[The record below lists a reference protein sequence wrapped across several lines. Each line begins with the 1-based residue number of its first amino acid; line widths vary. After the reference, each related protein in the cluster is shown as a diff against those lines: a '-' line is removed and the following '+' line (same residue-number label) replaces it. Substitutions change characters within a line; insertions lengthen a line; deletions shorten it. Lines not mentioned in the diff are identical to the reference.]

1 MEYGICLLSV
11 VPVRASQNDK
21 SEMVTQLLFGDLIS
35 ILEKNKKWAK
45 IITEYDNYEGYI
57 DVKQYVEIPE
67 EEYFSFQK
75 QSDNISID
83 KLAFIKNTNDES
95 IINIVQGTSLPS
107 LSVNKVNIAKQEYE
121 FIGNIKHI
129 DINEFEKIC
138 ETALLYVN
146 VPYLWGGRTILGI
159 DCSGLSQI
167 VYKICGIKLPRDAR
181 QQALIGTT
189 VEFLSESL
197 DGDLAFFDNDKGD
210 IIHVGIIMNKN
221 QIIHAS
227 GCVRVDTIDHEGI
240 YNASTQK
247 YTHKLRL
254 IKTFRF

>member
-11 VPVRASQNDK
+11 VPVRISQNDK

-45 IITEYDNYEGYI
+45 INTEFDNYEGYI
-57 DVKQYVEIPE
+57 DVKQYIEISE
-67 EEYFSFQK
+67 EEYLSLQK
-75 QSDNISID
+75 KSDYISVD
-83 KLAFIKNTNDES
+83 KLALLKNINDAS
-95 IINIVQGTSLPS
+95 IINIVQGSSLPS
-107 LSVNKVNIAKQEYE
+107 IIENKVKIAEKEYE
-121 FIGNIKHI
+121 FIGNVKHI
-129 DINEFEKIC
+129 DTREFEKIC
-138 ETALLYVN
+138 ETALSYSN
-146 VPYLWGGRTILGI
+146 VPYLWGGKTIMGI

-167 VYKICGIKLPRDAR
+167 VYKICGLKLPRDAR
-181 QQALIGTT
+181 QQALLGTT
-189 VEFLSESL
+189 VEFLSESQ
-197 DGDLAFFDNDKGD
+197 DGDLAFFDNEKGD

-240 YNASTQK
+240 YNASAQK

>member
-45 IITEYDNYEGYI
+45 IITEFDNYEGYI
-57 DVKQYVEIPE
+57 DVKQYVEISE
-67 EEYFSFQK
+67 EEYLSLQK
-75 QSDNISID
+75 KSDNISVD
-83 KLAFIKNTNDES
+83 KLAVLKNINDS
-95 IINIVQGTSLPS
+95 SLINIVQGSSLPS
-107 LSVNKVNIAKQEYE
+107 ISANIVEIANNKYE
-121 FIGNIKHI
+121 FIGDIKHI
-129 DINEFEKIC
+129 NTNEFEKIC
-138 ETALLYVN
+138 EIALSYKN
-146 VPYLWGGRTILGI
+146 VPYLWGGKSIMGI
-159 DCSGLSQI
+159 DCSGFSQI
-167 VYKICGIKLPRDAR
+167 VYKICGVKLPRDAR
-181 QQALIGTT
+181 QQALLGTT

-197 DGDLAFFDNDKGD
+197 DGDLAFFDNEKGD

-227 GCVRVDTIDHEGI
+227 GCVRIDTIDHEGI